1 MGLDMYLTRKTYV
14 KSWDN
19 HDKWNILI
27 SKNDKP
33 THIDPK
39 KVTYIEEEVGYWRK
53 ANQIHKW
60 FVDNIQDG
68 KDDCGL
74 YYVSHDHLT
83 TLRDLCLKVLEEP
96 NLANKLLPT
105 ASGFFFGSTD
115 YGEDYLGDLRD
126 TVKICNEVLEETSP
140 GEASLY
146 YQSSW

>member
-14 KSWDN
+14 KNWGGDN
-19 HDKWNILI
+19 KWQVSVACEGKPSHINPSKI
-27 SKNDKP
+27 S
-33 THIDPK
+33 
-39 KVTYIEEEVGYWRK
+39 YIEEEIGYWRK

-115 YGEDYLGDLRD
+115 YGEYYLEDLQH
-126 TVKICNEVLEETSP
+126 TVRICNEVLETTSP